1 MVSKNLHNLRDANN
15 TAPAPPND
23 TALTESDVTFVNTS
37 GCGRG
42 TTAGT

>member
-1 MVSKNLHNLRDANN
+1 MVSKNLHNLKDGNY
-15 TAPAPPND
+15 TAPAPVND

-42 TTAGT
+42 TIAGS